1 MMSVRVNGELLEIK
15 RAGNVRELV
24 EELQLAPNTLLIEH
38 NGLALRR
45 EEWDGRILNEDDGIE
60 IIRIVAGG

>member
-1 MMSVRVNGELLEIK
+1 MNISLNGAPHVVAHASTVRALLDELSLPPH
-15 RAGNVRELV
+15 A
-24 EELQLAPNTLLIEH
+24 LLIEH

-45 EEWDGRILNEDDGIE
+45 AEWDSTALREADRLE